1 MLRLAQPTDD
11 LGGECGQLNKPNY
24 VNNCNYDG
32 AYNVLAKVNIIYY
45 YYKHWEKSK

>member
-32 AYNVLAKVNIIYY
+32 AYNVLAKVNHYLLL
-45 YYKHWEKSK
+45 E